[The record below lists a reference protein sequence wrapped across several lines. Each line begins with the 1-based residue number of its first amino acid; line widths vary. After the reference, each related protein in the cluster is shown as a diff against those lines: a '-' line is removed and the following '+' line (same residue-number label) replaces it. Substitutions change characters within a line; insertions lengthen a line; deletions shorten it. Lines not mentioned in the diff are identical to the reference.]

1 VLRRLDLI
9 RQSYDESNGGKVT
22 VDENEWLAD
31 RFEAH
36 RTHLQAVAYRMLGS
50 FGDADDA
57 VQEAWL
63 RLRRSDTS
71 GVDNLAGWLTTVV
84 GRVCLDML
92 RSRKSRREEP
102 LDDDVPDSIA
112 SIDPET
118 EALQADSV
126 GLALLVVLDT
136 LTPAERLAFVLHDMF
151 AVPFDEIA
159 AVAGRSPAA
168 AKQLASRARRRVQG
182 ARAGPDADLARQREV
197 VAAFLA
203 ASRNGEFDA
212 LVAMLDPD
220 VELRADSAAVAMGAA
235 GARGAL
241 AVAGTFSGRARAAQ
255 PALVDG
261 AAGLVWASGGR
272 PRVAF
277 AFNIAD
283 RTIVGIEMLADP
295 ERLGELDIVIVDE

>member
-1 VLRRLDLI
+1 
-9 RQSYDESNGGKVT
+9 
-22 VDENEWLAD
+22 
-31 RFEAH
+31 
-36 RTHLQAVAYRMLGS
+36 
-50 FGDADDA
+50 
-57 VQEAWL
+57 
-63 RLRRSDTS
+63 
-71 GVDNLAGWLTTVV
+71 
-84 GRVCLDML
+84 
-92 RSRKSRREEP
+92 
-102 LDDDVPDSIA
+102 
-112 SIDPET
+112 
-118 EALQADSV
+118 
-126 GLALLVVLDT
+126 
-136 LTPAERLAFVLHDMF
+136 
-151 AVPFDEIA
+151 
-159 AVAGRSPAA
+159 
-168 AKQLASRARRRVQG
+168 VQG